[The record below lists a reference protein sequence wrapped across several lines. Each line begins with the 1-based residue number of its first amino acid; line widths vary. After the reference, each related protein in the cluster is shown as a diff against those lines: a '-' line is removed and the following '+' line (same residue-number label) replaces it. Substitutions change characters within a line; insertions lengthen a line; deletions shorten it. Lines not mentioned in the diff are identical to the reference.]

1 MAASVAPAMEVQK
14 GPRLV
19 ATVRVCMRLGNRPS
33 TAPDGQHRA
42 EQLKSTTLDRRS
54 SGSPDAESA
63 ASRSSASNNP
73 GCAIIA
79 PVIAGSTESRQSYES
94 RGFWNRPFA
103 KGGLEAPRDRRFRI
117 RPRS

>member
-14 GPRLV
+14 GPRLVTRLV

-42 EQLKSTTLDRRS
+42 EQLKSTTLGRRS

-79 PVIAGSTESRQSYES
+79 SRH
-94 RGFWNRPFA
+94 
-103 KGGLEAPRDRRFRI
+103 RREH
-117 RPRS
+117 